1 MTSSLTETLTDR
13 EDLHIRSAYP
23 STRLTVADLERV
35 QVILSEAQ
43 LDYQLELVDGKI
55 IVMGASDIVS
65 SEIGAELVR
74 LLLNWVK
81 PRKLGRVFE
90 SSGGF
95 ILPNSNLTAPDVSFV
110 AADRLKQSKRY
121 FAELVPDL
129 VVEIK
134 SQSDRIKP
142 LREKLLSFI
151 ELGAKVGILIDPDK
165 RTVTIYTP
173 TAEPVILRD
182 GDMISIPELL
192 PGWEV
197 PVAELWPIDF
207 E

>member
-1 MTSSLTETLTDR
+1 MTSSLTDR
-13 EDLHIRSAYP
+13 EDLQIKSGSP
-23 STRLTVADLERV
+23 STRLTVADLE
-35 QVILSEAQ
+35 QLQGILCEAH

-55 IVMGASDIVS
+55 IIMGPSDIVS
-65 SEIGAELVR
+65 SEIGLEFGR

-95 ILPNSNLTAPDVSFV
+95 ILPNSNVTAPDVSFV
-110 AADRLKQSKRY
+110 TADRLKQSKRY

-134 SQSDRIKP
+134 SQSDRLKP
-142 LREKLLSFI
+142 LREKIQSFI
-151 ELGAKVGILIDPDK
+151 ELGAKIGILIDPDK

-173 TAEPVILRD
+173 TAEPVVLSD

-192 PGWEV
+192 PGWEIAV
-197 PVAELWPIDF
+197 TELWPIDF

>member
-1 MTSSLTETLTDR
+1 MTSSLTDR
-13 EDLHIRSAYP
+13 EDLQIKSGSP
-23 STRLTVADLERV
+23 STRLTVADLE
-35 QVILSEAQ
+35 QLQGILCEAH
-43 LDYQLELVDGKI
+43 LDYQLELVDGKM
-55 IVMGASDIVS
+55 IVRGPSDIVS

-95 ILPNSNLTAPDVSFV
+95 ILPNSNVTAPDVSFV
-110 AADRLKQSKRY
+110 TADRLKQSKRY

-134 SQSDRIKP
+134 SQSDRLKP
-142 LREKLLSFI
+142 LREKIQSFI

-173 TAEPVILRD
+173 TAETVVLRD
-182 GDMISIPELL
+182 SDKISIPELL
-192 PGWEV
+192 PGWEIAV
-197 PVAELWPIDF
+197 TELWPIDF

>member
-1 MTSSLTETLTDR
+1 MTSSLTER
-13 EDLHIRSAYP
+13 EDLQIKSGSP
-23 STRLTVADLERV
+23 STRLTVGDLE
-35 QVILSEAQ
+35 QLQGILCEAH

-55 IVMGASDIVS
+55 IIRGPSDIVS
-65 SEIGAELVR
+65 SEIGAEFGR

-81 PRKLGRVFE
+81 PRKLGRVFD

-95 ILPNSNLTAPDVSFV
+95 ILPNSDLRAPDVSFV
-110 AADRLKQSKRY
+110 VADRLKQSKRY
-121 FAELVPDL
+121 FGELVPDI

-134 SQSDRIKP
+134 SQSDRLKP
-142 LREKLLSFI
+142 LRQKIQSFI

-165 RTVTIYTP
+165 RTVTMYTP
-173 TAEPVILRD
+173 TAEPVVLRD

-192 PGWEV
+192 PGWEIAV
-197 PVAELWPIDF
+197 TELWPLDF

>member
-1 MTSSLTETLTDR
+1 MTSSLTDR
-13 EDLHIRSAYP
+13 EDLQIRSAYP
-23 STRLTVADLERV
+23 STRLTVTDLE
-35 QVILSEAQ
+35 QLQGILSEAH

-55 IVMGASDIVS
+55 IVRGPSDIVS
-65 SEIGAELVR
+65 SEIGAEFGR

-95 ILPNSNLTAPDVSFV
+95 ILPNSNVTAPDVSFV
-110 AADRLKQSKRY
+110 TADRLKQSKRY

-134 SQSDRIKP
+134 SQCDRLKP
-142 LREKLLSFI
+142 LRQKILSFI

-173 TAEPVILRD
+173 TAEPVVLRD

-197 PVAELWPIDF
+197 AVTELWPIEF

>member
-1 MTSSLTETLTDR
+1 MTSSLTDR
-13 EDLHIRSAYP
+13 ENLQIKSGSP
-23 STRLTVADLERV
+23 STRLTVADLE
-35 QVILSEAQ
+35 QLQGILCEAH

-55 IVMGASDIVS
+55 IIMGPSDIVS
-65 SEIGAELVR
+65 SEIGLEFGS
-74 LLLNWVK
+74 LLRNWVK

-95 ILPNSNLTAPDVSFV
+95 ILPNSNVTAPDVSFV
-110 AADRLKQSKRY
+110 TASRLKQSKRY

-134 SQSDRIKP
+134 SQSDRLKP
-142 LREKLLSFI
+142 LREKIQSFI

-173 TAEPVILRD
+173 TASPVVLRD

-197 PVAELWPIDF
+197 AVTELWPIDF

>member
-1 MTSSLTETLTDR
+1 MTSSLTNR
-13 EDLHIRSAYP
+13 EDLQIKSSSP
-23 STRLTVADLERV
+23 STRLTVADLE
-35 QVILSEAQ
+35 QLQGILCEAH

-55 IVMGASDIVS
+55 IIIGPSDIVS

-95 ILPNSNLTAPDVSFV
+95 ILPNSNVTAPDVSFV
-110 AADRLKQSKRY
+110 TADRLKQSKRY

-134 SQSDRIKP
+134 SQSYRLKP
-142 LREKLLSFI
+142 LREKIQSFI
-151 ELGAKVGILIDPDK
+151 KSGAKVGILIDPDK
-165 RTVTIYTP
+165 RTVTIYTA
-173 TAEPVILRD
+173 TAEPVVLRD
-182 GDMISIPELL
+182 GDIISIPELL

-197 PVAELWPIDF
+197 AVTELWPIDF

>member
-1 MTSSLTETLTDR
+1 MTSSLTDR
-13 EDLHIRSAYP
+13 EDLQIKSGSP
-23 STRLTVADLERV
+23 STRLTVADLE
-35 QVILSEAQ
+35 QLQGILCEAH

-55 IVMGASDIVS
+55 IIMGPSDIVS

-110 AADRLKQSKRY
+110 TADRLKQSKRY

-134 SQSDRIKP
+134 SQSDRLKP
-142 LREKLLSFI
+142 LREKIQSFI
-151 ELGAKVGILIDPDK
+151 ESGAKVGILIDPDK

-173 TAEPVILRD
+173 TAEPVVLRD

-192 PGWEV
+192 PGWEIAV
-197 PVAELWPIDF
+197 TELWPIDF

>member
-1 MTSSLTETLTDR
+1 MTSSLTDR
-13 EDLHIRSAYP
+13 EDLQIKSGSP
-23 STRLTVADLERV
+23 STRLTVADLE
-35 QVILSEAQ
+35 QLQGILCEAH

-55 IVMGASDIVS
+55 IIMGPSDIVS
-65 SEIGAELVR
+65 SEIGLEFGR
-74 LLLNWVK
+74 LLGNWVK

-95 ILPNSNLTAPDVSFV
+95 ILPNSDLRAPDVSFV
-110 AADRLKQSKRY
+110 TADRLKQSKRY

-129 VVEIK
+129 IVEIK
-134 SQSDRIKP
+134 SQSDRLKP
-142 LREKLLSFI
+142 LREKIQSFI
-151 ELGAKVGILIDPDK
+151 KNGAKVGILIDPDK

-173 TAEPVILRD
+173 TAEPVVLRD

-192 PGWEV
+192 PGWEIAV
-197 PVAELWPIDF
+197 TELWPIDF

>member
-1 MTSSLTETLTDR
+1 MTSSLTDR
-13 EDLHIRSAYP
+13 EDLQIKSGSP
-23 STRLTVADLERV
+23 STRLTVADLE
-35 QVILSEAQ
+35 QLQGILCEAH

-55 IVMGASDIVS
+55 IIMGPSDIVS
-65 SEIGAELVR
+65 SEIGAELVS
-74 LLLNWVK
+74 LLRNWVK

-110 AADRLKQSKRY
+110 VADRLKQSKRY

-134 SQSDRIKP
+134 SQSDRLKP
-142 LREKLLSFI
+142 LREKIQSFI

-165 RTVTIYTP
+165 RTVTLYTP
-173 TAEPVILRD
+173 TAEPVVLRD

-197 PVAELWPIDF
+197 AVTELWPIDF

>member
-1 MTSSLTETLTDR
+1 MTSSLTDC
-13 EDLHIRSAYP
+13 EDLQIKSGYP
-23 STRLTVADLERV
+23 STRLTVADLEQV
-35 QVILSEAQ
+35 QSILSEAH
-43 LDYQLELVDGKI
+43 LDHQLELVDGKI
-55 IVMGASDIVS
+55 IITGPSDIVS
-65 SEIGAELVR
+65 SEIGAELGT

-95 ILPNSNLTAPDVSFV
+95 ILPNSDLRVPDVSFV
-110 AADRLKQSKRY
+110 VAERLKQSKRY

-142 LREKLLSFI
+142 LREKIQSFL
-151 ELGAKVGILIDPDK
+151 ELGARVGILIDPDK
-165 RTVTIYTP
+165 RTVTIYTT
-173 TAEPVILRD
+173 TAEPVVLRD
-182 GDMISIPELL
+182 GDILSIPELL

-197 PVAELWPIDF
+197 PVAELWPIEF

>member
-1 MTSSLTETLTDR
+1 MTSIITDR
-13 EDLHIRSAYP
+13 EDLQIKSSSP
-23 STRLTVADLERV
+23 STRLTVAHLE
-35 QVILSEAQ
+35 QLQAILSEAH

-55 IVMGASDIVS
+55 IVTGPSDIVS
-65 SEIGAELVR
+65 SEIGLEFGR

-110 AADRLKQSKRY
+110 LAARLKQSKRY

-134 SQSDRIKP
+134 SQCDRLKP
-142 LREKLLSFI
+142 LRDKIVAFI
-151 ELGAKVGILIDPDK
+151 ENGAKVGILIDPDK
-165 RTVTIYTP
+165 HTVTIYTP
-173 TAEPVILRD
+173 TAEPVVLRD

-197 PVAELWPIDF
+197 PVIELWPIEF

>member
-1 MTSSLTETLTDR
+1 MTSIITDR
-13 EDLHIRSAYP
+13 EDLQIKSISP
-23 STRLTVADLERV
+23 STRLTVARLEQV
-35 QVILSEAQ
+35 QAILSEAH

-55 IVMGASDIVS
+55 IVMGPSDIIS
-65 SEIGAELVR
+65 SEIGLEFGR

-110 AADRLKQSKRY
+110 VAERLKQSKRY

-134 SQSDRIKP
+134 SQSDRLKP
-142 LREKLLSFI
+142 LRDKIISFI
-151 ELGAKVGILIDPDK
+151 EMGAKVGILIDPDK
-165 RTVTIYTP
+165 RTVTIYSP
-173 TAEPVILRD
+173 KAEPVVLRD
-182 GDMISIPELL
+182 GDTISIPELL

-197 PVAELWPIDF
+197 PVIELWPIDF

>member
-1 MTSSLTETLTDR
+1 MTSSLTDR
-13 EDLHIRSAYP
+13 EDLQIKSGSP
-23 STRLTVADLERV
+23 STRLTVADLE
-35 QVILSEAQ
+35 QLQGILCEAH

-55 IVMGASDIVS
+55 IIMGPSDIVS

-110 AADRLKQSKRY
+110 TADRLKQSKRY
-121 FAELVPDL
+121 FAELVPDI

-134 SQSDRIKP
+134 SQSDRLKR
-142 LREKLLSFI
+142 LREKIQSFI

-173 TAEPVILRD
+173 TAEPAVLRD

-192 PGWEV
+192 PGWEIAV
-197 PVAELWPIDF
+197 TELWPIDF

>member
-1 MTSSLTETLTDR
+1 MTTSLTDR
-13 EDLHIRSAYP
+13 EDLQIKSGSPA
-23 STRLTVADLERV
+23 TRLTVADLE
-35 QVILSEAQ
+35 QLQGILCEAH

-55 IVMGASDIVS
+55 IIRGPSDIVS

-110 AADRLKQSKRY
+110 TADRLKQSKRY
-121 FAELVPDL
+121 FAELVPDI

-134 SQSDRIKP
+134 TQSDRLKP
-142 LREKLLSFI
+142 LREKIQSFI

-173 TAEPVILRD
+173 TAEPVVLRD
-182 GDMISIPELL
+182 GDIISIPELL
-192 PGWEV
+192 PGWEIAV
-197 PVAELWPIDF
+197 TELWPIDF

>member
-1 MTSSLTETLTDR
+1 M
-13 EDLHIRSAYP
+13 
-23 STRLTVADLERV
+23 
-35 QVILSEAQ
+35 
-43 LDYQLELVDGKI
+43 LD
-55 IVMGASDIVS
+55 
-65 SEIGAELVR
+65 
-74 LLLNWVK
+74 
-81 PRKLGRVFE
+81 

-95 ILPNSNLTAPDVSFV
+95 ILPNSDLRVPDVSFV
-110 AADRLKQSKRY
+110 VADRLKQSKRY
-121 FAELVPDL
+121 FGELVPDI

-134 SQSDRIKP
+134 SQSDRLKP
-142 LREKLLSFI
+142 LREKIQSFI

-173 TAEPVILRD
+173 TAEPVVLRD

>member
-1 MTSSLTETLTDR
+1 MTSSLTDG
-13 EDLHIRSAYP
+13 EDVQIKSGSP
-23 STRLTVADLERV
+23 STRLTVADLE
-35 QVILSEAQ
+35 QLQGILCEAH

-55 IVMGASDIVS
+55 IIMGPSDIVS

-110 AADRLKQSKRY
+110 TADRLKQSKRY

-134 SQSDRIKP
+134 SQSDRLKP
-142 LREKLLSFI
+142 LREKIQSFI

-173 TAEPVILRD
+173 TAEPVVLRD

-192 PGWEV
+192 PGWEIAV
-197 PVAELWPIDF
+197 TELWPIDF

>member
-1 MTSSLTETLTDR
+1 LQIKSGS
-13 EDLHIRSAYP
+13 P
-23 STRLTVADLERV
+23 STRLTVADLE
-35 QVILSEAQ
+35 QLQGILCEAH

-55 IVMGASDIVS
+55 IIIGPSDIVS
-65 SEIGAELVR
+65 SEIGAEFGR
-74 LLLNWVK
+74 LLRNWVK

-95 ILPNSNLTAPDVSFV
+95 ILPNSDLRAPDVSFV
-110 AADRLKQSKRY
+110 TAHRLKQSKRY
-121 FAELVPDL
+121 FAELVPDI

-134 SQSDRIKP
+134 TQSHRLKP
-142 LREKLLSFI
+142 LREKIQSFI

-173 TAEPVILRD
+173 TAEPVVLRD
-182 GDMISIPELL
+182 GDTISIPELL
-192 PGWEV
+192 PGWEIAV
-197 PVAELWPIDF
+197 TELWPIDF

>member
-1 MTSSLTETLTDR
+1 MTSSLTDR
-13 EDLHIRSAYP
+13 EDLQIKSGSP
-23 STRLTVADLERV
+23 STRLTVADLE
-35 QVILSEAQ
+35 QLQGILGEAH

-55 IVMGASDIVS
+55 IIISPSDIVS

-110 AADRLKQSKRY
+110 RADRLKQSKRY
-121 FAELVPDL
+121 CAELVPDL

-134 SQSDRIKP
+134 TQSDRLKP
-142 LREKLLSFI
+142 LREKI
-151 ELGAKVGILIDPDK
+151 
-165 RTVTIYTP
+165 
-173 TAEPVILRD
+173 
-182 GDMISIPELL
+182 
-192 PGWEV
+192 
-197 PVAELWPIDF
+197 
-207 E
+207 

>member
-1 MTSSLTETLTDR
+1 MQIKSGS
-13 EDLHIRSAYP
+13 P
-23 STRLTVADLERV
+23 STRLTVADLE
-35 QVILSEAQ
+35 QLQGILCEAH

-55 IVMGASDIVS
+55 ILMGPSDIVS
-65 SEIGAELVR
+65 SEIGLEFGS
-74 LLLNWVK
+74 LLRNWVK

-95 ILPNSNLTAPDVSFV
+95 ILPNSNVTAPDVSFV
-110 AADRLKQSKRY
+110 TADRLKQSKRY

-134 SQSDRIKP
+134 SQSDRLKP
-142 LREKLLSFI
+142 LREKILSFI

-173 TAEPVILRD
+173 TAEPAVLRD
-182 GDMISIPELL
+182 GDMISISQLL

-197 PVAELWPIDF
+197 AVTELWPIEF

>member
-1 MTSSLTETLTDR
+1 MTTSLTDR
-13 EDLHIRSAYP
+13 EDLQIKSGSP
-23 STRLTVADLERV
+23 STRLTVADLE
-35 QVILSEAQ
+35 QLQGILSEAH

-55 IVMGASDIVS
+55 IVMGPSDIVS
-65 SEIGAELVR
+65 SEIGGELLS
-74 LLLNWVK
+74 LLRNWVK

-95 ILPNSNLTAPDVSFV
+95 ILPNSDLRAPDVSFV
-110 AADRLKQSKRY
+110 LAARLKQSKRY

-134 SQSDRIKP
+134 SQSDRLKP
-142 LREKLLSFI
+142 LREKIRSFL
-151 ELGAKVGILIDPDK
+151 ELGAQVGILIDPDK
-165 RTVTIYTP
+165 RTVTIYTL
-173 TAEPVILRD
+173 TAEPITLRD
-182 GDMISIPELL
+182 GDILSIPELL

-197 PVAELWPIDF
+197 PVAELWPIEF

>member
-1 MTSSLTETLTDR
+1 MTSSLTER
-13 EDLHIRSAYP
+13 EDLPIKSGSP
-23 STRLTVADLERV
+23 STRLTVADLE
-35 QVILSEAQ
+35 QLQGILCEAH

-55 IVMGASDIVS
+55 IIRGPSDIVS
-65 SEIGAELVR
+65 SEIGAEFGR

-110 AADRLKQSKRY
+110 TADRLKHSKRY

-134 SQSDRIKP
+134 SQSDRLKP
-142 LREKLLSFI
+142 LREKIQSFI

-173 TAEPVILRD
+173 KAEPVILRD

-192 PGWEV
+192 PGWEIAV
-197 PVAELWPIDF
+197 TELWPIDF

>member
-1 MTSSLTETLTDR
+1 MTSSLTETLTDCD
-13 EDLHIRSAYP
+13 DLQIRSAYP

-55 IVMGASDIVS
+55 IAMSPSDIVS
-65 SEIGAELVR
+65 SEIGAEFGS

-95 ILPNSNLTAPDVSFV
+95 ILPNSDLRVPDISFV
-110 AADRLKQSKRY
+110 TADRLKQSKRY

-151 ELGAKVGILIDPDK
+151 EQGAKVGILIDPDK
-165 RTVTIYTP
+165 CTVTIYTP

-182 GDMISIPELL
+182 GDIISIPELL

-197 PVAELWPIDF
+197 PVADLWPIDF

>member
-1 MTSSLTETLTDR
+1 MTSSLTDR
-13 EDLHIRSAYP
+13 EDLQIKSGSP
-23 STRLTVADLERV
+23 STRLTVADLE
-35 QVILSEAQ
+35 QLQGILCQAH

-55 IVMGASDIVS
+55 IIMGPSDIVS
-65 SEIGAELVR
+65 SEIGAELVS
-74 LLLNWVK
+74 LLRNWVK

-95 ILPNSNLTAPDVSFV
+95 ILPNSNVTAPDVSFV
-110 AADRLKQSKRY
+110 TADRLKQSKRY

-134 SQSDRIKP
+134 SQSDRLKP
-142 LREKLLSFI
+142 LREKILSFI

-165 RTVTIYTP
+165 RTITIYTP
-173 TAEPVILRD
+173 QAEPVVLRD

-197 PVAELWPIDF
+197 AVTELWPIDF

>member
-1 MTSSLTETLTDR
+1 MTSSLTDR
-13 EDLHIRSAYP
+13 EDLQIKSGSP
-23 STRLTVADLERV
+23 STRLTVADLE
-35 QVILSEAQ
+35 QLQGILCEAH

-55 IVMGASDIVS
+55 IIIGPSDIVS
-65 SEIGAELVR
+65 SEIGAEFGR

-95 ILPNSNLTAPDVSFV
+95 ILPNSNVTAPDVSFV
-110 AADRLKQSKRY
+110 TADRLKQSKRY

-134 SQSDRIKP
+134 SQSDRLKP
-142 LREKLLSFI
+142 LREKIQSFI
-151 ELGAKVGILIDPDK
+151 KSGAKVGILIDPDK

-173 TAEPVILRD
+173 TAEPVVLRD
-182 GDMISIPELL
+182 GDMISIPQLL
-192 PGWEV
+192 PGWEIAV
-197 PVAELWPIDF
+197 TELWPIDF

>member
-1 MTSSLTETLTDR
+1 MTESLADR
-13 EDLHIRSAYP
+13 EDLQIRSAIP
-23 STRLTVADLERV
+23 STRLTVADLE
-35 QVILSEAQ
+35 QLQGILSEAQ

-55 IVMGASDIVS
+55 IIMGGSDIVS

-95 ILPNSNLTAPDVSFV
+95 ILPNSDLRVPDVSFV
-110 AADRLKQSKRY
+110 TASRLKQSKRY

-134 SQSDRIKP
+134 SQSDRLKP
-142 LREKLLSFI
+142 LREKILSFI
-151 ELGAKVGILIDPDK
+151 KLGAKVGILIDPDK

-173 TAEPVILRD
+173 TAEPVVLRD
-182 GDMISIPELL
+182 GDTISIPELL

-197 PVAELWPIDF
+197 AVTELWPIEF

>member
-1 MTSSLTETLTDR
+1 MKSGS
-13 EDLHIRSAYP
+13 P
-23 STRLTVADLERV
+23 STRLTVADLEKL
-35 QVILSEAQ
+35 QGILSEAH

-55 IVMGASDIVS
+55 IVTGPSDIVS
-65 SEIGAELVR
+65 SEIGLEFGR
-74 LLLNWVK
+74 LLLNWVE

-110 AADRLKQSKRY
+110 VADRLKQSKRY

-134 SQSDRIKP
+134 SQSDRLQP
-142 LREKLLSFI
+142 LREKILSFI

-165 RTVTIYTP
+165 GTVTIYTP
-173 TAEPVILRD
+173 TAEPVVLRD

-197 PVAELWPIDF
+197 RVAELWPIEF